1 MRRTRH
7 ALLLTVVLATGL
19 LAPSAAL
26 GAAPPTIATPPS
38 AKPDPAS
45 TRDEVLVRFRA
56 DATPAQR
63 HAVARDLGLTVV
75 RSSHSGR
82 TAVVLGKGVSPA
94 TVRRQLAADPR
105 VAAVGRNYQRELT
118 ADPTDEPYFKYEW
131 GLHNT
136 GQTISGIETSTGKPD
151 VDIDGLEALRV
162 QQGKSAIVVAVIDDG
177 VDLDHPDLA
186 GRGWTNPGETPGDGQ
201 DNDGNG
207 YIDDIHGWDF
217 CHDDDTVH
225 DDGHDGHGTH
235 VAGTI
240 AANLNGS
247 GTVGVAPGVKIM
259 ALKFIDQDAGCGSD
273 AMAIEAIDYAADN
286 GATLIN
292 ASWGGTGRNEVLDQT
307 IADSGLLFVAA
318 SGNSGLD
325 LDAPGV
331 DFYPAE
337 SNASN
342 ILTVGAI
349 DMEGELTSFTNY
361 GATAVD
367 LFAPGFNILSTYP
380 SQSGCNP
387 CYAWS
392 NGTSMAAPHVTGIA
406 ALALSKAS
414 PPTTV
419 SALRSHVLA
428 AAMPLSQASCFSAT
442 GRLANAYRAV
452 TSYDATALPPCS
464 WKFDSGTIIGSS
476 IRSTLSWQPATGSF
490 SGGSYVVLR
499 RRDTASWSTIATQTG
514 RSIRQALTFGTTY
527 RYALRTKTSN
537 GAIGRLAYGQPL
549 EATLF
554 QEGTSLARYSGTW
567 TKTLSSSAS
576 HGNLR
581 TSTKAGSYVEFK
593 RAAMAIAVIARRGP
607 TSGQAKVYVD
617 GVLKSTIDLR
627 RSTTQNRVVVFSA
640 SWTTAA
646 THRVRVVVVGT
657 PGRPRIDIDGFAVAR

>member
-19 LAPSAAL
+19 LGPSAVRA
-26 GAAPPTIATPPS
+26 AAPPTFAAPPRATPT
-38 AKPDPAS
+38 PA
-45 TRDEVLVRFRA
+45 DAHDDVLVRFRA
-56 DATPAQR
+56 DATPNQR
-63 HAVARDLGLTVV
+63 RAVTRDLDLTVV
-75 RSSHSGR
+75 RASRSGR
-82 TAVVLGKGVSPA
+82 TALVRGKGVSPA

-105 VAAVGRNYQRELT
+105 VAAVGRDYQRELA

-131 GLHNT
+131 GLYNS
-136 GQTISGIETSTGKPD
+136 GQSISGVEAATGTPD
-151 VDIDGLEALRV
+151 IDIDGLEAIRV
-162 QQGKSAIVVAVIDDG
+162 LQGKPEVVVAVIDDG
-177 VDLDHPDLA
+177 VDLSHPDLV
-186 GRGWTNPGETPGDGQ
+186 GRGWTNPGEIA
-201 DNDGNG
+201 GNG
-207 YIDDIHGWDF
+207 IDDDDNHYVDDVHGWDF
-217 CHDDDTVH
+217 CHDDNTVH
-225 DDGHDGHGTH
+225 DAGHDWHGTH

-240 AANLNGS
+240 AANLNGD

-259 ALKFIDQDAGCGSD
+259 PLKFIDSVDGCGSD

-292 ASWGGTGRNEVLDQT
+292 ASWGGTGKNEVLDQT

-318 SGNSGLD
+318 SGNSGMD

-337 SNASN
+337 SIASN

-349 DMEGELTSFTNY
+349 DQNGDVATFSNY

-367 LFAPGFNILSTYP
+367 LFAPGFNILSAYP
-380 SQSGCNP
+380 GG
-387 CYAWS
+387 YAWS

-414 PPTTV
+414 PPGST
-419 SALRSHVLA
+419 SALRAHVLA
-428 AAMPLSQASCFSAT
+428 AAMPLAQAGCFSVT

-452 TSYDATALPPCS
+452 TSFGPTAIPPCT
-464 WKFDSGTIIGSS
+464 WVFNAGTTIGSGIS
-476 IRSTLSWQPATGSF
+476 STLSWQPATGSF

-499 RRDTASWSTIATQTG
+499 RREAGPWTTISTQTG

-527 RYALRTKTSN
+527 RYAARTKASN
-537 GAIGRLAYGQPL
+537 GSLGPLAYGQPL

-567 TKTLSSSAS
+567 ATTTSSSAS
-576 HGNLR
+576 GGKLR
-581 TSTKAGSYVEFK
+581 TSTKAGAYVEFK
-593 RAAMAIAVIARRGP
+593 RAAQAIAVVGRRS
-607 TSGQAKVYVD
+607 TSSGQAKIYVD

-627 RSTTQNRVVVFSA
+627 RSSTQNRVVLYSA
-640 SWTTAA
+640 SWTTVA
-646 THRVRVVVVGT
+646 THTVRVVVVGT
-657 PGRPRIDIDGFAVAR
+657 SGRPRIDIDGFAVAR

>member
-1 MRRTRH
+1 MRRTRR
-7 ALLLTVVLATGL
+7 ALLLTVALATGL

-26 GAAPPTIATPPS
+26 AAAPPGFARPIPATPTPPT
-38 AKPDPAS
+38 A
-45 TRDEVLVRFRA
+45 RDEVLVRFRA
-56 DATPAQR
+56 DATPLQR
-63 HAVARDLGLTVV
+63 RAVTRDLDLTVV

-82 TAVVLGKGVSPA
+82 TALVRGKGVSPA

-105 VAAVGRNYQRELT
+105 VAAVGRNYQRELA

-131 GLHNT
+131 GLYNT
-136 GQTISGIETSTGKPD
+136 GQSISGVETSTGTPD
-151 VDIDGLEALRV
+151 VDIDGLEAIRV
-162 QQGKSAIVVAVIDDG
+162 QQGKPGIVVAVIDDG
-177 VDLDHPDLA
+177 VDLSHPDLV
-186 GRGWTNPGETPGDGQ
+186 GRGWTNPGETAGNGVD
-201 DNDGNG
+201 DDGNG

-217 CHDDDTVH
+217 CHDDNTVH

-240 AANLNGS
+240 AANMNGS

-259 ALKFIDQDAGCGSD
+259 ALKFIDDVDVCGSD

-292 ASWGGTGRNEVLDQT
+292 ASWGGTDKNDVLDQT
-307 IADSGLLFVAA
+307 IADSGVLFVAA
-318 SGNSGLD
+318 SGNSGTD

-337 SNASN
+337 SNAAN

-349 DMEGELTSFTNY
+349 DMNGELASFTNY

-367 LFAPGFNILSTYP
+367 LFAPGFNILSTFP
-380 SQSGCNP
+380 DQTGCNP

-414 PPTTV
+414 PPTST
-419 SALRSHVLA
+419 SALRAHVLA
-428 AAMPLSQASCFSAT
+428 AAMPLAQASCFSAT

-452 TSYDATALPPCS
+452 TSFGPTAMPLCT
-464 WKFDSGTIIGSS
+464 WKFDAGTIIGSGVS
-476 IRSTLSWQPATGSF
+476 STLSWQPATGSF
-490 SGGSYVVLR
+490 SGGRYVVLR
-499 RRDTASWSTIATQTG
+499 RRGSGPWTTISTQTS
-514 RSIRQALTFGTTY
+514 RSIRQTLVFGTTY
-527 RYALRTKTSN
+527 RYATRTKASN
-537 GAIGRLAYGQPL
+537 GSLGPLAYGQPR

-567 TKTLSSSAS
+567 TTTTSSSAS
-576 HGNLR
+576 GGKLR

-593 RAAMAIAVIARRGP
+593 RATLAIAVVGRRSA
-607 TSGQAKVYVD
+607 TSGQAKIYVD
-617 GVLKSTIDLR
+617 GVLRSTIDLR
-627 RSTTQNRVVVFSA
+627 RSTTQNRVVLFST
-640 SWTTAA
+640 SWTTVA
-646 THRVRVVVVGT
+646 THAVRVVVVGT
-657 PGRPRIDIDGFAVAR
+657 SGRPRIDIDGFAIAR